1 MKKTLILS
9 ALIFSGLFYAQNNE
23 FAKYPTNTELLKVKN
38 SVSAKQKIEFY
49 KQYLQNQLVEDMN
62 KTFSYKK
69 YSNHVL
75 RKFADTLMSY
85 VSTQRFNEQDEQQS
99 INNLDQLVALKNK
112 TEEISENLTSL
123 LGSFPVVV
131 KPKDASEHTAFEVI
145 PGEILK
151 IKSWGGGNMIVER
164 YYKIS
169 NDILKSISVIPQDES
184 FLNKVSKKL
193 QNKEVTFFSS
203 KGNTYTNVS
212 KDVKNNNYIIG
223 SSLFLVED
231 SFAPMYEIQ
240 YTTKDFE
247 NFVPTKVRSNEDKA
261 KWIMIK

>member
-38 SVSAKQKIEFY
+38 SGSAEQKNEFY

-75 RKFADTLMSY
+75 RKFADTIMSFD
-85 VSTQRFNEQDEQQS
+85 STQRFNEQDEQQS
-99 INNLDQLVALKNK
+99 INNLDRLVVLKNK
-112 TEEISENLTSL
+112 KEEISENLTSL

-145 PGEILK
+145 PGEI
-151 IKSWGGGNMIVER
+151 ITMIYWGGGSATTQY
-164 YYKIS
+164 YYKITDD
-169 NDILKSISVIPQDES
+169 NLENIDVFPKDES
-184 FLNKVSKKL
+184 FLDRV
-193 QNKEVTFFSS
+193 SS
-203 KGNTYTNVS
+203 KIGNKQLSFLSSNGKSDTDIS
-212 KDVKNNNYIIG
+212 KDVKNKNYIIYA
-223 SSLFLVED
+223 SLFLED
-231 SFAPMYEIQ
+231 NSFAPMYEIQ
-240 YTTKDFE
+240 YTTKDFK
-247 NFVPTKVRSNEDKA
+247 NFVPTKVRVIEDKA
-261 KWIMIK
+261 KWILIK